1 MICSD
6 ICKSLLHYFR
16 LLYVR
21 NASGLI
27 RDSARLL
34 HILLVLVIVVWWSNR
49 TITGFIIYN
58 SKFKGSLV
66 LSRNFCMKTV
76 TNVTT
81 DRFHIT
87 HPTDSMHNI
96 HAIIINGF
104 LYDVVLFTCY
114 FTAIKTR
121 YDNMTHIEYCFI
133 TPTFCTKEKIW
144 YF

>member
-1 MICSD
+1 M
-6 ICKSLLHYFR
+6 
-16 LLYVR
+16 LYVR

-27 RDSARLL
+27 KDNARLL
-34 HILLVLVIVVWWSNR
+34 HILLVLGIVVWWSNR

-58 SKFKGSLV
+58 TKFKGSYI

-81 DRFHIT
+81 DRFHFT

-96 HAIIINGF
+96 HAILINGF
-104 LYDVVLFTCY
+104 LYDVVMFACY

-121 YDNMTHIEYCFI
+121 YDN
-133 TPTFCTKEKIW
+133 
-144 YF
+144 